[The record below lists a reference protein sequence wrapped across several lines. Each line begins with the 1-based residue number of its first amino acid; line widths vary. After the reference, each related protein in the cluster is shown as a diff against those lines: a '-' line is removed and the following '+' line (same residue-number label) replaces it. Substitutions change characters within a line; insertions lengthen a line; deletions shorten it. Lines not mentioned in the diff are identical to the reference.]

1 MAMMDQT
8 PIMDVSPW
16 PEGRGFEGARL
27 WWDDL
32 ARSDEMK
39 RLDNLMGVALLD
51 ENVRHRLVK
60 ERDASLLTA
69 FGLSSETQSWLREIQ
84 ASTLAELAQAIVRHT
99 REEAYAGL

>member
-16 PEGRGFEGARL
+16 PEGRGFEG
-27 WWDDL
+27 WWDEL
-32 ARSDEMK
+32 GRSAEMK

-51 ENVRHRLVK
+51 ESVRHRLVK

-69 FGLSSETQSWLREIQ
+69 FGLSHETQSWLREIQ
-84 ASTLAELAQAIVRHT
+84 ATTLAELAQAIVQHT